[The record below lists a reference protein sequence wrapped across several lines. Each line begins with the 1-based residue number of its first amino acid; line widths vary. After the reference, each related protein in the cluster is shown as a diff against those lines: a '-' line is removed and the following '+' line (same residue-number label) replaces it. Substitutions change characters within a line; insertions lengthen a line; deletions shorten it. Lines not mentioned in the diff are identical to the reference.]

1 MGRLDDRVA
10 CITGAGSGIGRATAE
25 LFAAEGAIVVA
36 QDLDPST
43 AEETVAGLGGGHH
56 VAVGGDVSDEEAMAT
71 AFAAILTDFG
81 RLDVLVN
88 NAGVFRLPGDGF
100 DRVLAGEGPQIRHM
114 GYEPFMQMLA
124 IHVGGTFL
132 CTREAVKLM
141 GEGGSVVNLSSIAG
155 LAGWGPIHYAAAKG
169 AVLAFTRAAAREL
182 GAMGIRI
189 NAIAPGVIDTPM
201 TARVDEAL
209 LAPMVGMTPLRRK
222 GTAAEIA
229 ATALHLASDE
239 SSFTTGQWIS
249 PNGGLITI

>member
-88 NAGVFRLPGDGF
+88 NAGVFRLPGTGSTEYWPA
-100 DRVLAGEGPQIRHM
+100 RVPRFVTWATSRSCRCW
-114 GYEPFMQMLA
+114 PF
-124 IHVGGTFL
+124 T
-132 CTREAVKLM
+132 
-141 GEGGSVVNLSSIAG
+141 S
-155 LAGWGPIHYAAAKG
+155 AAPSC
-169 AVLAFTRAAAREL
+169 
-182 GAMGIRI
+182 
-189 NAIAPGVIDTPM
+189 APG
-201 TARVDEAL
+201 
-209 LAPMVGMTPLRRK
+209 PLSR
-222 GTAAEIA
+222 
-229 ATALHLASDE
+229 
-239 SSFTTGQWIS
+239 
-249 PNGGLITI
+249 

>member
-1 MGRLDDRVA
+1 M
-10 CITGAGSGIGRATAE
+10 
-25 LFAAEGAIVVA
+25 
-36 QDLDPST
+36 
-43 AEETVAGLGGGHH
+43 
-56 VAVGGDVSDEEAMAT
+56 
-71 AFAAILTDFG
+71 IL
-81 RLDVLVN
+81 R
-88 NAGVFRLPGDGF
+88 
-100 DRVLAGEGPQIRHM
+100 
-114 GYEPFMQMLA
+114 
-124 IHVGGTFL
+124 
-132 CTREAVKLM
+132 
-141 GEGGSVVNLSSIAG
+141 SSIAG

-222 GTAAEIA
+222 GTAEEIA